1 MARKKQPKQLSNKE
15 ISQARKLSRE
25 LDLLTEDTP
34 KELIDKYVKQTGT
47 KIGRMKDPKKIVAKV
62 KANHNKFM
70 TTHGISKPLKRG
82 VLNKNGR
89 YVSEVNPDYTIRKED
104 FDAYEKE
111 VEKAR
116 KKLNKLKKTDTFGM
130 IFGEVPYS
138 TTSKGKPLY
147 NSTQDNDYL
156 MFKHTINDALSPV
169 EMRNSSWL
177 NNRMKSLKNFNDK
190 SFSKNYVKEVKEN
203 LLKGLTETSK
213 TTVIGKDEADKIAK
227 MVKNMTQKEVIQFS
241 LIISNDGN
249 DLFKV
254 IYEANADDILGYLDK
269 LYSQASSVKRVQ
281 AQQKRLAKIKEE
293 QLAKQKEEMD
303 VI

>member
-1 MARKKQPKQLSNKE
+1 MPRKKQPKQLTNKE
-15 ISQARKLSRE
+15 INQARKLSRE

-34 KELIDKYVKQTGT
+34 KELIDDFVKKTGT

-70 TTHGISKPLKRG
+70 TTHNISKPLKRG
-82 VLNKNGR
+82 ALNKNGR
-89 YVSEVNPDYTIRKED
+89 YVSELNPDYTISKED

-130 IFGEVPYS
+130 IFGEIPYS

-147 NSTQDNDYL
+147 NSTLDNDYL
-156 MFKHTINDALSPV
+156 MFKHTINEALSPV
-169 EMRNSSWL
+169 EMRDSSWL
-177 NNRMKSLKNFNDK
+177 NNRMNTLKRFN
-190 SFSKNYVKEVKEN
+190 SKGFASNYVNQVKEN

-213 TTVIGKDEADKIAK
+213 ITVIGKEESEQIAK
-227 MVKNMTQKEVIQFS
+227 MVKNMTQKELIQFT
-241 LIISNDGN
+241 LIVSNDGN
-249 DLFKV
+249 ELFKI
-254 IYEANADDILGYLDK
+254 IYEESADDILDYMDK

-281 AQQKRLAKIKEE
+281 AQQRRLAKIKEE
-293 QLAKQKEEMD
+293 RME
-303 VI
+303 VN

>member
-1 MARKKQPKQLSNKE
+1 MARKKQTKSLTNKE
-15 ISQARKLSRE
+15 INKARKLSRE

-70 TTHGISKPLKRG
+70 TTHNISKPLKRG
-82 VLNKNGR
+82 HLNKNGR
-89 YVSEVNPDYTIRKED
+89 YVSEVNPDYTISKED

-147 NSTQDNDYL
+147 NSTLDNDYL

-177 NNRMKSLKNFNDK
+177 NNRMDTLKRFNSK
-190 SFSKNYVKEVKEN
+190 SFASNYVSQVKEN
-203 LLKGLTETSK
+203 LIKGLTETSK
-213 TTVIGKDEADKIAK
+213 TTVIGRDEADKIAK
-227 MVKNMTQKEVIQFS
+227 MVKNMTQKELIQFT

-249 DLFKV
+249 DLFKI
-254 IYEANADDILGYLDK
+254 IYEESADNILDYLDK
-269 LYSQASSVKRVQ
+269 LYHQTLSVKRVQ

-293 QLAKQKEEMD
+293 RMD
-303 VI
+303 VN